1 MNKKFYV
8 LALLVCLLLLVSA
21 CKSKSGAATGGA
33 PRTPF
38 IGGTA
43 GITINFEEGN
53 PPPEVTDDETFGFRA
68 ILRLKNDGEFKVVK
82 DKVKINLVG
91 FDPADFGATLSD
103 VRGQVPEDD
112 LLATKRDAEGNIV
125 EGTTTFAGFPKGDF
139 DFSPK
144 KFSGNTEFTYRVEM
158 CYDYKTTANTKL
170 CILRDQINIVV
181 DSLCRPDTGKPIYST
196 AAPVQV
202 VNFRQS
208 VAGKNKIVFT
218 FDISLSGNVDIFR
231 DNVDTTPASGFD
243 AACPKEPR
251 ARRVVENNVKV
262 TVTTIPPSDPLV
274 TNIKCGGLDSSDVG
288 VVRLVNGR
296 RTVTCTADLNVDR
309 LDAEKVVEITLEYNV
324 LDVKETNV
332 IVKHLA
338 TDRDVG

>member
-1 MNKKFYV
+1 MNKRYYV
-8 LALLVCLLLLVSA
+8 LALLVCLILLVSA
-21 CKSKSGAATGGA
+21 CRSKSGASDGGA

-91 FDPADFGATLSD
+91 FDPEDFGATISD
-103 VRGQVPEDD
+103 VKDQVPEDD
-112 LLATKRDAEGNIV
+112 LLATKRDAEGNRV

-139 DFSPK
+139 DFIPE
-144 KFSGNTEFTYRVEM
+144 KFTGNTEFTYRVEV

-181 DSLCRPDTGKPIYST
+181 DSLCRPDQSKPIYSS
-196 AAPVQV
+196 AAPVQIV
-202 VNFRQS
+202 GFRQN
-208 VAGKNKIVFT
+208 VAGKDKIVFS
-218 FDISLSGNVDIFR
+218 FDVSLSGNVDIFR

-243 AACPKEPR
+243 AACPKDPR
-251 ARRVVENNVKV
+251 ARRSVENKAKI
-262 TVTTIPPSDPLV
+262 TVIPIPPSDPII
-274 TNIKCGGLDSSDVG
+274 TNIKCGGLDG
-288 VVRLVNGR
+288 GNIGLVRLVGNK
-296 RTVTCTADLNVDR
+296 RTITCTADLNTDR
-309 LDAEKVVEITLEYNV
+309 LDSEKVLEITAEYNV
-324 LDVKETNV
+324 LDIEETDV

-338 TDRDVG
+338 TDEDFG